1 MYDKGSRYLVFNELY
16 TVNKKILK
24 NLKDLKAKNGPIVVF
39 SRSLRVKLL
48 DGLTN
53 TGA

>member
-1 MYDKGSRYLVFNELY
+1 MSCI
-16 TVNKKILK
+16 NKKILE
-24 NLKDLKAKNGPIVVF
+24 NLQNITDLKAKNGPIVVF